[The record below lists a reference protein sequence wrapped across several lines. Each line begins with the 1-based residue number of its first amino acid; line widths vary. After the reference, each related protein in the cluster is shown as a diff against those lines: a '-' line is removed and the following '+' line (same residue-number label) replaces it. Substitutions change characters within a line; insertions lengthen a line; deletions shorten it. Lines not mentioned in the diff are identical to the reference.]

1 MFQKNET
8 FLLELSVHV
17 CTWARKHRHKYI
29 TLFLLCCPTI
39 FGSLAPSPKLQ
50 LPPPK
55 LGASCVC
62 ETQAA
67 APSGEDTPQ
76 LPASL
81 QRKLPLCV
89 QASPPGQKRRT
100 AWKNSKMPAIVCL
113 VSHKIKSIFLHQMRV
128 IAFRWFGG
136 GVSVP
141 ALKLESWQV
150 FQNYVFMDRR
160 TLWERNTMAGDLISI
175 EFEFL

>member
-17 CTWARKHRHKYI
+17 CTRARKHRHKYT

-39 FGSLAPSPKLQ
+39 FGSLAPSPKFQ

-67 APSGEDTPQ
+67 APSGQDTPQ

-89 QASPPGQKRRT
+89 QATPPGQKMRT

-136 GVSVP
+136 GCQSLLWNWK
-141 ALKLESWQV
+141 AGKFSRTMFSWIGELYEKEIRWQG
-150 FQNYVFMDRR
+150 
-160 TLWERNTMAGDLISI
+160 TW
-175 EFEFL
+175 FL